1 MKKHFNFFVN
11 EKTPYPCGVCPF
23 LNSQKSRFLF
33 GGHRGEQIIITK
45 LFLGEG
51 IVIIIVTIASF
62 MPFCPHKY

>member
-1 MKKHFNFFVN
+1 MGYLR
-11 EKTPYPCGVCPF
+11 E
-23 LNSQKSRFLF
+23 QKGRFLF
-33 GGHRGEQIIITK
+33 GGHMGEQIIITK